1 MIRPAYI
8 ILFFVWLIAVPL
20 TIKAQKENNIWYFGN
35 NCGLD
40 FSTTPPTALTNGKIN
55 TNEGCSSVSD
65 AQGNLL
71 FYTDG
76 ITVWNKNHTVMDNG
90 TGLKGN
96 SSSTQ
101 SSVVVKAPCTADKYY
116 IFTADCYEMP
126 VNAAHY
132 SVVEMQHNGGLGKVV
147 EKNTVLYNGR
157 ASEKITCVKDNAG
170 GFWIVIHLI
179 GSNTFHSYHLTAAG
193 LETTPVAS
201 NVGFVYETSG
211 LGFIGYLKSSPDGK
225 KIAACVLDARALEIF
240 DFNSATGELYNHLLL
255 DSSIN
260 GPYYYGCSFSPDSK
274 LLYASSLTAGGVYQF
289 DVSLSTPAEIIA
301 SKTRVSPIPGATRTL
316 GGMQLAPDEKIYIAV
331 LNSKKLDVIEN
342 PNQKGTGCGFNEGG
356 ITLPGPLSFVKLGLP
371 NFIDNPNPFGLSV
384 DLGPDTSVC
393 NNNPVVIKPATP
405 VTGSYLW
412 NTGVTTPSISISM
425 PGTYW
430 LKVTSGCEIGYDTII
445 VAQKNLG
452 ISIDLGNDTIICDKQ
467 YTLELP
473 PPPSGVI
480 YKWFNESSARSIT
493 ITQSGKY
500 WIKAQTPCGTI
511 TDTIN
516 IILIKDSIAPIRL
529 GNDTVICG
537 TSYTVGTS
545 WAPQVSYLWNT
556 GDTIPALTINK
567 TGLYWLKAEN
577 ACYKKVDSI
586 HVEFVQDSV
595 FSIDLGNDSLLCGSN
610 LTLDAGYF
618 YKAKYLW
625 STGDT
630 TRTIVADTIATYS
643 VTVTT
648 YGCKNVIKD
657 TINVMAFYTTPLKF
671 PNDTDICNHHF
682 ADGFDLSPKGFY
694 THYNWSTGS
703 TEPKFVAKQAG
714 NYALQVRDTC
724 GFVYN
729 DDITIVVSE
738 CICDLFVP
746 NAFTP
751 DGDGLNDVFYVSEY
765 CGLIKYRLWIFNRW
779 GEVMFETNNPTA
791 TWDGTYKGQAVPEG
805 VYGVLIDYTF
815 DKLPSKPDYKGT
827 LTIMR

>member
-1 MIRPAYI
+1 MKRKACIFLLLLGLMILPM
-8 ILFFVWLIAVPL
+8 L
-20 TIKAQKENNIWYFGN
+20 TQAQKENNIWYFGVG
-35 NCGLD
+35 CGLD
-40 FSTTPPTALTNGKIN
+40 FSTTPPTPLSNGKIN

-65 AQGNLL
+65 GQGNLL

-76 ITVWNKNHTVMDNG
+76 ISVWNKNHTVMDSG

-96 SSSTQ
+96 SSATQ
-101 SSVVVKAPCTADKYY
+101 SSVVVKAPCTTDKYY
-116 IFTADCYEMP
+116 IFTADCLESP
-126 VNAAHY
+126 VNASHY

-147 EKNTVLYNGR
+147 EKNTVLFNGR
-157 ASEKITCVKDNAG
+157 SSEKITCVKDNAG
-170 GFWIVIHLI
+170 GFWIIIHPI
-179 GSNTFHSYHLTAAG
+179 GSDAFHSYHLTSTG
-193 LETTPVAS
+193 LDPTPVIS
-201 NVGFVYETSG
+201 NQGHVYENSG
-211 LGFIGYLKSSPDGK
+211 MGFIGYLKSSPDGK
-225 KIAACVLDARALEIF
+225 KIAACIVDARAVEIF
-240 DFNSATGELYNHLLL
+240 DFDNATGKLSNHLLL
-255 DSSIN
+255 DSSTN

-274 LLYASSLTAGGVYQF
+274 LFYAASLTGGGIYQF
-289 DVSLSTPAEIIA
+289 DVSLPTDAEIVA
-301 SKTRVSPIPGATRTL
+301 SKTRISTTPGTPRTL
-316 GGMQLAPDEKIYIAV
+316 GAMQLAADGKIYVAV
-331 LNSKKLDVIEN
+331 MSSKKLDVIGN
-342 PNQKGTGCGFNEGG
+342 PNQKGVGCGYVEGG
-356 ITLPGPLSFVKLGLP
+356 IVMTGMLTFVRLGLP
-371 NFIDNPNPFGLSV
+371 NFIENPNPFGLSV

-393 NNNPVVIKPATP
+393 NSNSITIKPSSLLQGT
-405 VTGSYLW
+405 YLW
-412 NTGVTTPSISISM
+412 NTGATTTSISVATS
-425 PGTYW
+425 GTYW
-430 LKVTSGCEIGYDTII
+430 LKITAGCEVGYDTIK
-445 VAQKNLG
+445 VTQKNAG
-452 ISIDLGNDTIICDKQ
+452 VTIDLGKDTIVCNKQ
-467 YTLELP
+467 HTLELP
-473 PPPSGVI
+473 PPPNGVT
-480 YKWFNESSARSIT
+480 YKWFNESSAKSVT

-500 WIKAQTPCGTI
+500 WVKVNTPCGLI

-516 IILIKDSIAPIRL
+516 VTLIKDSIAPIQL

-537 TSYTVGTS
+537 TSYTLGTTS
-545 WAPQVSYLWNT
+545 APQVNYLWNT
-556 GDTIPALTINK
+556 GDTFSTLTINK
-567 TGLYWLKAEN
+567 TGMYWLKAEN
-577 ACYKKVDSI
+577 ACYKKADTI
-586 HVEFVQDSV
+586 NVEFVQDSV
-595 FSIDLGNDSLLCGSN
+595 LSIDLGNDSLLCGSN
-610 LTLDAGYF
+610 LMLDAGYF

-643 VTVTT
+643 VMVTT

-703 TEPKFVAKQAG
+703 TEPKFIAKQPG

-729 DDITIVVSE
+729 DDITIIVNE

-815 DKLPSKPDYKGT
+815 DKLPTKPEYRGN